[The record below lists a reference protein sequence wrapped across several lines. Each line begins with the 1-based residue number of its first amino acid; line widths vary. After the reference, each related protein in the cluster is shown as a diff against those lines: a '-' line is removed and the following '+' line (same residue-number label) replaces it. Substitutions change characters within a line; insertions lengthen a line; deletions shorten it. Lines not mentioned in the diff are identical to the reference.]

1 MSRGTDTLAERLRVA
16 LKASGL
22 DQSELARRVGTVQQ
36 TIHSILSGKSKS
48 TTRGAQI
55 AKALGVNPIWLE
67 TGEGPMRL
75 EGAEAAPTPSGYHS
89 VPSPTAVSSPVPMRP
104 IRVVGHV
111 QAGLFQEALEWPPDA
126 QWEVFVPVSPSFS
139 TLPITALEVR
149 GPSMDELYPHGSLVV
164 CVKFIDLGREPRSG
178 ERVVVHR
185 TLPNGLTEASVK
197 EYRIDR
203 DGQQRLWPR
212 SSHPDFQAPVT
223 LQPTPGEVM
232 TVTHLVVGSYRS
244 EA

>member
-1 MSRGTDTLAERLRVA
+1 MSPSATTLAERLRTA
-16 LKASGL
+16 MKAADL
-22 DQSELARRVGTVQQ
+22 NQSELARRIGTVPQSIQ
-36 TIHSILSGKSKS
+36 SILAGDSKTS
-48 TTRGAQI
+48 RHVTKI
-55 AKALGVNPIWLE
+55 ADALNVNAHWLA
-67 TGEGPMRL
+67 TGIGPMT
-75 EGAEAAPTPSGYHS
+75 ATPTPSGYHA
-89 VPSPTAVSSPVPMRP
+89 VANPTAVSSPVPMRP

-126 QWEVFVPVSPSFS
+126 QWEVFVPVSPSYS

-149 GPSMDELYPHGSLVV
+149 GPSMDDLYPHGSLVV

-203 DGQQRLWPR
+203 DGQARLWPR
-212 SSHPDFQAPVT
+212 SSHPDFQAPVAV
-223 LQPTPGEVM
+223 QPTPGEVM